1 HLAVRPTRGARL
13 RLRSEVFQGLTA
25 AWRLGEALY
34 AEIEL
39 PEQAHADAGRFGL
52 HPALLDVVHALGFG
66 GLGADEDAG
75 QALLPFSWAGVT
87 LRRLRDRRA
96 GQLAPVEEDLDWL
109 VPSEWQWFAHWRQSL
124 RDPLDETVLRH
135 LSLAA
140 VTRFARFDLRGLVL
154 RDDRTNELAPEAGS
168 HETRHD
174 LGLRWLAHE
183 AKEFPDSIEVALDA
197 LQYATEA
204 SWFTLRVLTSI
215 DDEHSE
221 EVRAQL
227 REFATQR
234 QLGEEILHRWGM

>member
-1 HLAVRPTRGARL
+1 MSLIRISAELIRRAVVDEGYAQDL
-13 RLRSEVFQGLTA
+13 RDAVAADQVALEGLV
-25 AWRLGEALY
+25 Y
-34 AEIEL
+34 AEI
-39 PEQAHADAGRFGL
+39 
-52 HPALLDVVHALGFG
+52 
-66 GLGADEDAG
+66 
-75 QALLPFSWAGVT
+75 
-87 LRRLRDRRA
+87 
-96 GQLAPVEEDLDWL
+96 VEEDLDWL

-124 RDPLDETVLRH
+124 RGPLDETVLRH